1 MAVSPVERPLF
12 ACLKTGKGCQ
22 RGEFLPFVK
31 GGKEGFSLQCLY
43 NYGLTNNMRYKFLL
57 LLGLWLVAF
66 IPVYPLMVWTWLNH
80 SDNSHGTLVPLVS
93 LYFIWQKKEKL
104 RSIRVSNSNFGAIIL
119 LISVVLYLLSY
130 AGGVAV
136 VSRAM
141 IVSSLIGLVIF
152 ALGKEFFSLLAFPL
166 LYLFFMV
173 PVPDSILGLVAF
185 PLQLFATKV
194 SASVI
199 HLFSIPAYREGN
211 MLYFAQTQLEVAE
224 ACSGIRSI
232 MSFGMLSLIFAY
244 MMDKIW
250 WKRIVLVLST
260 IPLALFANIVR
271 VTGTGILAHFYG
283 SGVALGFLHEFSGFA
298 VFAFGFVLLLG
309 EFVLLNKVRVT
320 SNR

>member
-1 MAVSPVERPLF
+1 
-12 ACLKTGKGCQ
+12 
-22 RGEFLPFVK
+22 
-31 GGKEGFSLQCLY
+31 
-43 NYGLTNNMRYKFLL
+43 MRYKFLL

-80 SDNSHGTLVPLVS
+80 SDNSHGILVPLVS
-93 LYFIWQKKEKL
+93 LCFIWQKKEKL
-104 RSIRVSNSNFGAIIL
+104 RSIRVSQSNFGAIIL
-119 LISVVLYLLSY
+119 LISVVFYLLSY

-152 ALGKEFFSLLAFPL
+152 ALGKEFFSLLVFPL

-173 PVPDSILGLVAF
+173 PVPDSILSLVAF
-185 PLQLFATKV
+185 PLQLFATKI
-194 SASVI
+194 STSVV

-211 MLYFAQTQLEVAE
+211 MLYFTQTQLEVAE

-283 SGVALGFLHEFSGFA
+283 SRVALGFLHEFSGFV

-309 EFVLLNKVRVT
+309 EYSLLNKV
-320 SNR
+320 SSKQ